1 MIQGKICFVQTNFR
15 HAFDVTF
22 ATKNK
27 FNSNIY
33 NLWYLGAPACFR
45 RFQKNILGGAILVYN
60 RYSEESVCNLTK
72 RRTLPPFFSGEIFKN
87 GWHSLS
93 GKFPRKHSWWN
104 VCEPKEGPKEGFYH
118 QEIFKNRWLLTSSY
132 ATRNADCIPQIKIKH
147 NFFKNTFFPS
157 PIIEWKKL
165 DPAIQNAE
173 SLDIFKSNILK
184 IFRPTP
190 KSFFSCYNHKGIG

>member
-1 MIQGKICFVQTNFR
+1 MDGTVSAENFQEN
-15 HAFDVTF
+15 T
-22 ATKNK
+22 
-27 FNSNIY
+27 
-33 NLWYLGAPACFR
+33 
-45 RFQKNILGGAILVYN
+45 LGGM
-60 RYSEESVCNLTK
+60 SVNQKKDQKKDST
-72 RRTLPPFFSGEIFKN
+72 TFE
-87 GWHSLS
+87 
-93 GKFPRKHSWWN
+93 
-104 VCEPKEGPKEGFYH
+104 
-118 QEIFKNRWLLTSSY
+118 NRWLLTSSY

-173 SLDIFKSNILK
+173 SLDIFKSNTLK

>member
-15 HAFDVTF
+15 HGHDITF

-72 RRTLPPFFSGEIFKN
+72 RRTLPPLFSGEIFKN
-87 GWHSLS
+87 GWHSPS
-93 GKFPRKHSWWN
+93 GTFPRKHSWWN
-104 VCEPKEGPKEGFYH
+104 HFSIILLWTKRKTKRRTRPPRNVWKWMASYVFLCYEKY
-118 QEIFKNRWLLTSSY
+118 WL
-132 ATRNADCIPQIKIKH
+132 H
-147 NFFKNTFFPS
+147 S
-157 PIIEWKKL
+157 P
-165 DPAIQNAE
+165 D
-173 SLDIFKSNILK
+173 
-184 IFRPTP
+184 
-190 KSFFSCYNHKGIG
+190 